1 LDVSNNPVLEKLH
14 CGGNQLISL
23 DISLNTA
30 LDVLDCSRNP
40 ITSLNFSNNLELGTG
55 SWYFATHIIEGIV
68 LSDMPS
74 LGEVCVW
81 SLPFPP
87 EGVTV
92 DTTGSPNAFFAMCGI

>member
-1 LDVSNNPVLEKLH
+1 MNHISELDCTYNSFT
-14 CGGNQLISL
+14 SL
-23 DISLNTA
+23 DLSK
-30 LDVLDCSRNP
+30 
-40 ITSLNFSNNLELGTG
+40 NLVLGTG
-55 SWYFATHIIEGIV
+55 SWYFVDHIIEGIV

-81 SLPFPP
+81 TLPFPP